1 MLYSTHLVPTVYT
14 TLRGFAS
21 PASPPDGL
29 VAGEVHQ
36 LLGLGAPLHGQDA
49 IVDDGLPQLEEDGNP
64 GLDVVHVGHI
74 S

>member
-1 MLYSTHLVPTVYT
+1 MYVIYVYSTHLAPTKDHPR
-14 TLRGFAS
+14 LRR
-21 PASPPDGL
+21 GL

-49 IVDDGLPQLEEDGNP
+49 IVDDGLSQLKEDGNP